1 MLQPNPE
8 HPPEF
13 PPAFK
18 TLPLAHIAQENY
30 SYDPYYETRPD
41 LSALDLLPTLEL
53 PPEKTK
59 LRPRTYIARAVASL
73 AIFTS
78 LGYAADV
85 GKNIDEERHAEPSI
99 SVLLEPQDPSHADH
113 AILVE
118 NGFNSKD
125 ADDLSLSIGPAVQ
138 QITDG
143 EVWSIQSNNAIA
155 NSEIVF
161 DRVIEM
167 AKQRGIKS
175 FSIATYS
182 MGDMR
187 GLEVAEKIATRSDI
201 PLEFITIISGPSGYD
216 GLRDTQ
222 KNEMWQAK
230 TISQLIP
237 GSSYST
243 FFRYLVELYFFRDRF
258 TQDEPNPF
266 EYIIKNAER
275 FGEIIK
281 TMDNRYA
288 TGDYTSN
295 SHLLRQISA
304 IDTTD
309 LEGIIKRIG
318 DAAAESETQAPLVYY
333 VGTTGNDQVVNDRVS
348 AEQFKAWTENAK
360 IAFMSGE
367 AKDVIH
373 SQYHRPEAIEAY
385 NALYSS
391 AGPQA
396 RSIIEQNR
404 QDFYEQRYAPY
415 LLDIAKPR

>member
-8 HPPEF
+8 RPPEF
-13 PPAFK
+13 PPSFK
-18 TLPLAHIAQENY
+18 TLPRAQIAHEDY
-30 SYDPYYETRPD
+30 SYAPYYETRPD
-41 LSALDLLPTLEL
+41 LLALDLLPTLEL
-53 PPEKTK
+53 PSEKATI
-59 LRPRTYIARAVASL
+59 RPRTYIMRTVASL
-73 AIFTS
+73 AVFAS

-85 GKNIDEERHAEPSI
+85 GKNINEEQHAEPTI
-99 SVLLEPQDPSHADH
+99 SVLLEPQDALHADH

-138 QITDG
+138 EITDG

-155 NSEIVF
+155 NSESVF
-161 DRVIEM
+161 DRVIEL

-230 TISQLIP
+230 TISQFIP

-258 TQDEPNPF
+258 TQEEPNPF
-266 EYIIKNAER
+266 DYIIKNTER

-288 TGDYTSN
+288 TGNYTSN
-295 SHLLRQISA
+295 SHLLRQINT

-309 LEGIIKRIG
+309 LEGILKRIG
-318 DAAAESETQAPLVYY
+318 EAAAKSETEAPLVYY
-333 VGTTGNDQVVNDRVS
+333 VGTTGYDQVVNDQIS
-348 AEQFKAWTENAK
+348 AEQFKEWTTNAK
-360 IAFMSGE
+360 IAFMSGK

-385 NALYSS
+385 NTLYSS
-391 AGPQA
+391 IKSQA
-396 RSIIEQNR
+396 QSIIEQNR
-404 QDFYEQRYAPY
+404 QDFYEQRYGPY
-415 LLDIAKPR
+415 LLDFTKPR